1 MNTTDTTQAAE
12 LTTDTTTE
20 AAELTN
26 ESEAAEKAAS
36 MGALMVLAEQEPQ
49 PAGAVV
55 MAQPQ
60 AIEQEPPRA
69 PLRVELADAI
79 TASVTLLEPFFPTL
93 PTVYSPPTVQRLAV
107 ATEAVC
113 VKRGWLANGL
123 FGGASEEVMLA
134 AVVIPVGL
142 ATWGAVRAD
151 LIRAKIE
158 EKPWLSWLARVTG
171 WSKRKAQAKAI
182 PAEKPGAAAVSMGT
196 APAMEAAA

>member
-12 LTTDTTTE
+12 LAADTTTE
-20 AAELTN
+20 GTELPN
-26 ESEAAEKAAS
+26 ESEGAEQAAS
-36 MGALMVLAEQEPQ
+36 MAALVALAHEEVQ

-55 MAQPQ
+55 VAQ
-60 AIEQEPPRA
+60 AIEQEPQRA

-93 PTVYSPPTVQRLAV
+93 PTVYSPPTVQRLAA

-171 WSKRKAQAKAI
+171 WSKRKAKPI
-182 PAEKPGAAAVSMGT
+182 PAEKPGAAAVTMGT
-196 APAMEAAA
+196 APALEAAT